1 MGTTGCHRNANAGVP
16 HLSSTAATLKFK
28 EIDGGQQKWWNM
40 WFNPIQRVTPYHGSI
55 SPWTPPVWTVP
66 PGEPELHGCRQF
78 VP

>member
-1 MGTTGCHRNANAGVP
+1 MGTTVYGRNANARVL

-40 WFNPIQRVTPYHGSI
+40 WFNPIQRVTPYQRWI
-55 SPWTPPVWTVP
+55 SPWTPPVWTVL
-66 PGEPELHGCRQF
+66 PGMPVLHGCRQF